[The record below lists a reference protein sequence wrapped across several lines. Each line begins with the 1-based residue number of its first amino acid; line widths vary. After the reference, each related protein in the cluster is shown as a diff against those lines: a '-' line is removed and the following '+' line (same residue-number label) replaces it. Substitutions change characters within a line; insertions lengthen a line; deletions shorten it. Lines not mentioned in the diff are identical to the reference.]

1 MSSHLATGQI
11 LNRYSYLQNASTH
24 VGLLQVSSELLE
36 TGSHVSWAQGL
47 DDASIL
53 PHIKVESMTKPKLRA
68 FFLESEA
75 AAINESTTDLH
86 VRPDTLKRLYQ
97 SLRISPLF
105 LDGVIVPNP
114 WAKLGQASFVHPGEG
129 GKSDTIE
136 CFYQYLNG
144 WNGGPSSVWFSYDPN
159 AGSSTYVLWDCP
171 EKITGDKSIAGDL
184 TDFDERLTF
193 LIGLGNTCRSIS
205 TTQTSLSAIETL
217 VYFQS
222 RNRIWKRWVEHYN
235 ERARLMINLFFNIG
249 TQVDS
254 RTNLE
259 IANLTSKIAVD
270 AHRDSSSMITIAAV
284 TMIFLPAVGL
294 IRFEHL
300 LAGDIAA
307 VWEHI
312 EGYLDTTP
320 TGCSTRVYA
329 SGPGPGTFTYS
340 VALDPNRQS
349 VGGGSYLKLS
359 QLRLPPDPPTIA
371 TLVRQRIIGL
381 AWTGGSWFMNS
392 AVQNRL
398 GGSSRSNPKSRRDIR
413 SALKGTVYAGPPLTW
428 VYPTFIDVNGS
439 RFTDGGAGDL
449 IYKDDQ
455 GTILNLTT
463 GAISPMA

>member
-11 LNRYSYLQNASTH
+11 LDRYSYLQNASTH

-47 DDASIL
+47 DDTSIL
-53 PHIKVESMTKPKLRA
+53 PHIK
-68 FFLESEA
+68 
-75 AAINESTTDLH
+75 NGSTTDLH

-171 EKITGDKSIAGDL
+171 EFARRHIVSQAQEDPLSFVACHLMIDAFVASECANSWQNLVDGPRY
-184 TDFDERLTF
+184 FDERLTF

-205 TTQTSLSAIETL
+205 TTQTTLSAIETL

-284 TMIFLPAVGL
+284 TMIFLPGTFISAVFSMAFFNASTDTEGKAILEVSPLWWYYPAITIPLTILVL
-294 IRFEHL
+294 I
-300 LAGDIAA
+300 I
-307 VWEHI
+307 WELWRRKRQASRAPNQSS
-312 EGYLDTTP
+312 ERDTP
-320 TGCSTRVYA
+320 TSATGKKQPSALARNTLFA
-329 SGPGPGTFTYS
+329 SSGP
-340 VALDPNRQS
+340 Q
-349 VGGGSYLKLS
+349 
-359 QLRLPPDPPTIA
+359 
-371 TLVRQRIIGL
+371 LVR
-381 AWTGGSWFMNS
+381 S
-392 AVQNRL
+392 
-398 GGSSRSNPKSRRDIR
+398 D
-413 SALKGTVYAGPPLTW
+413 
-428 VYPTFIDVNGS
+428 
-439 RFTDGGAGDL
+439 
-449 IYKDDQ
+449 
-455 GTILNLTT
+455 
-463 GAISPMA
+463 

>member
-1 MSSHLATGQI
+1 MMTSAACMTIAI
-11 LNRYSYLQNASTH
+11 LVLLVKTS
-24 VGLLQVSSELLE
+24 LQVDITLACP
-36 TGSHVSWAQGL
+36 GVG
-47 DDASIL
+47 
-53 PHIKVESMTKPKLRA
+53 
-68 FFLESEA
+68 A
-75 AAINESTTDLH
+75 AATSTCPNQPPGVCCRAIHWLH
-86 VRPDTLKRLYQ
+86 P
-97 SLRISPLF
+97 
-105 LDGVIVPNP
+105 PND
-114 WAKLGQASFVHPGEG
+114 F
-129 GKSDTIE
+129 
-136 CFYQYLNG
+136 
-144 WNGGPSSVWFSYDPN
+144 
-159 AGSSTYVLWDCP
+159 
-171 EKITGDKSIAGDL
+171 TGI
-184 TDFDERLTF
+184 
-193 LIGLGNTCRSIS
+193 
-205 TTQTSLSAIETL
+205 
-217 VYFQS
+217 
-222 RNRIWKRWVEHYN
+222 
-235 ERARLMINLFFNIG
+235 
-249 TQVDS
+249 
-254 RTNLE
+254 
-259 IANLTSKIAVD
+259 
-270 AHRDSSSMITIAAV
+270 
-284 TMIFLPAVGL
+284 PAVGL